1 MRRPFLPVA
10 LLAVLLTAL
19 APAVA
24 QLPPRDAAAMVI
36 GRVAASSGP
45 VQLRA
50 GQGPWAAAAAGSAL
64 VPGQAVRTGPR
75 SQAEIE
81 LGADRIGLDP
91 DTVLRLDGAVP
102 GGFAATLEAGR
113 AMVLVRGLQP
123 GQAATVAMPQAT
135 VTLGQPGLYVLD
147 AGEGGRP
154 ASVGTSRGLAQV
166 FGPGVSLA
174 VPGGQ
179 TAVLPA
185 AGPAGLRAGV
195 AEGFL
200 ADDPLAFAPLP
211 GIVTPMPGEA
221 GGMPPDLATLPGG
234 EVLLREGEWGA
245 TPQYGTVWYP
255 PVAPGWNPYAD
266 SWAGAA
272 PWGYAPWFFGTWVL
286 VGPRWGWVPPP
297 PAYRRPGYYPPPSP
311 GGRPPPAYAQ
321 PGRPPPNFAPL
332 PNRPPPGRIPPSVGG
347 QPMPPFA
354 GGTMAYPRPYPG
366 APPVPRGEPGRPGPT
381 IGGVPVDRPQRAIP
395 PSVGG
400 MPVAPPPVRMAAPP
414 VVVAPPRPPQAPP
427 QVGPPPR
434 PMAPP
439 QAASRPPPPR
449 HAPPPQRRCPP
460 GQAC

>member
-1 MRRPFLPVA
+1 
-10 LLAVLLTAL
+10 
-19 APAVA
+19 
-24 QLPPRDAAAMVI
+24 
-36 GRVAASSGP
+36 
-45 VQLRA
+45 
-50 GQGPWAAAAAGSAL
+50 

-123 GQAATVAMPQAT
+123 GQTATIAMKRAT

-147 AGEGGRP
+147 AGEAGRP

-166 FGPGVSLA
+166 SGPGVSLA
-174 VPGGQ
+174 VPAGQ

-200 ADDPLAFAPLP
+200 ADDPAGVAPLP
-211 GIVTPMPGEA
+211 GIVTPMPAEA
-221 GGMPPDLATLPGG
+221 GGVPPDLATLPGG
-234 EVLLREGEWGA
+234 EALLREGEWGG
-245 TPQYGTVWYP
+245 TPEYGTVWYP
-255 PVAPGWNPYAD
+255 PVAPDWNPYAD

-272 PWGYAPWFFGTWVL
+272 PWGYAPWFFGSWVL

-297 PAYRRPGYYPPPSP
+297 PAYRRPGFYPPPPP

-321 PGRPPPNFAPL
+321 PGRPPPN
-332 PNRPPPGRIPPSVGG
+332 RPPPARFPPSVAGR
-347 QPMPPFA
+347 PMPPFA
-354 GGTMAYPRPYPG
+354 GATKEY
-366 APPVPRGEPGRPGPT
+366 PVPRRDLGRPGPT
-381 IGGVPVDRPQRAIP
+381 IGGVPVDRPQRTIP

-400 MPVAPPPVRMAAPP
+400 MPVAPPSARM
-414 VVVAPPRPPQAPP
+414 
-427 QVGPPPR
+427 
-434 PMAPP
+434 
-439 QAASRPPPPR
+439 
-449 HAPPPQRRCPP
+449 APPPQRRCPP
-460 GQAC
+460 SQAC